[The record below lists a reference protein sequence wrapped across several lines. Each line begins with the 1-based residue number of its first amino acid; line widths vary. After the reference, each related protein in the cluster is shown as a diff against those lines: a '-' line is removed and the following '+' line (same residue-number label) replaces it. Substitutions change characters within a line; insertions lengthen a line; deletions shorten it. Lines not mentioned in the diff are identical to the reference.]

1 MVNNRKPVAVRKVR
15 ALLFHIA
22 SITYFQP
29 IIKNLRSR
37 LYSTAPNGPRVAS
50 TPTHIEKSNPNAQY
64 PLVESHFLDAAH
76 QPWIHDFRIRL
87 EHGQKVSRFRIFLK
101 RSKALA
107 PNAYANNIMGDI
119 VLMRV
124 AAADITSVVNM
135 RGTDARIADYVF
147 DAALERINKFQ
158 SATRTRPPKELVVHR
173 AQAFPGSP

>member
-29 IIKNLRSR
+29 IIKNLRSC
-37 LYSTAPNGPRVAS
+37 LYSTAPDGPRVAS
-50 TPTHIEKSNPNAQY
+50 TPTHIEKSNPNTRY

-101 RSKALA
+101 RGKALA
-107 PNAYANNIMGDI
+107 PNAYANNIKGDI
-119 VLMRV
+119 VLMRI
-124 AAADITSVVNM
+124 AAADNASVVNM
-135 RGTDARIADYVF
+135 RRTD
-147 DAALERINKFQ
+147 FQ
-158 SATRTRPPKELVVHR
+158 SATHTQPPKELVVHR